1 LKLAKELREA
11 GIQLWIDQLDILGGQ
26 RWDDAIQAA
35 LASSHGILAVLS
47 SARSVLALALAVISA
62 GLGCGLFA
70 RGLQDL
76 WPMALYFGLPGA
88 ALGAL
93 AGASLKKLF
102 GWDL

>member
-1 LKLAKELREA
+1 LSALLCGVSA
-11 GIQLWIDQLDILGGQ
+11 
-26 RWDDAIQAA
+26 AIAAA
-35 LASSHGILAVLS
+35 LCVANRQRIL
-47 SARSVLALALAVISA
+47 LALALAFISA

-70 RGLQDL
+70 SVLQDL